1 MLGQIFLNGTK
12 GCRGGQNGDN
22 RIGGKAF
29 HAKGLAREIEAF
41 GDFVHEGTHIF
52 HIIIIA
58 VFIQVITLFIVLWGI
73 GLIVFVLFI
82 QNAKLALL
90 LFLLLSFFAFL
101 ADPSIVVVSVIIR
114 RHRAILALVRD
125 SLNLWLMS

>member
-12 GCRGGQNGDN
+12 GCRGCQNGDN

-58 VFIQVITLFIVLWGI
+58 VVIQVVTLFVVLT
-73 GLIVFVLFI
+73 GLIVFALFI

-90 LFLLLSFFAFL
+90 LFLLLAFFAFL
-101 ADPSIVVVSVIIR
+101 TDPSIVVVTVIIR
-114 RHRAILALVRD
+114 RHKAILVLIGN
-125 SLNLWLMS
+125 SLDFCVMF